1 MVMQCNA
8 ITTIMIP
15 LLPIGGAGS
24 LASPAKPGEARLSPA
39 SPANRGWASSLAMSY
54 RRGRET
60 TIVTICGLLFSC
72 PLREGTGK

>member
-1 MVMQCNA
+1 MVMQCNV

-39 SPANRGWASSLAMSY
+39 NGGWASSLAMSY

>member
-39 SPANRGWASSLAMSY
+39 NGGWASSLAMSY